1 MLHNRR
7 AWLAGLVI
15 LVITLALLWPAML
28 NGGPFY
34 HPDTPSYFRAAA
46 SAVFKLTGLRS
57 DWTGEFFRVYETGSG
72 AAPTR
77 IVTAAHREIP
87 VTLSGRSVYFGTFL
101 YVAYLFGSVWIVA
114 IAQSLLT
121 AVSIYLTSQ
130 SIGRAA
136 GRDISPV
143 APLLIG
149 LITAVGTSAGFFS
162 GHLMP
167 GIFTGLGM
175 LALANLLFL
184 WDRLSRAES
193 IFWCAMLAFAV
204 LAHSTNLLLF
214 SILAGIFLGSAFARR
229 LKVPVPQFLCVV
241 GCIAIGVAGQAVFS
255 RAVTATTGAAPVRP
269 PFIAMRLI
277 EDGSGYAYLQEHCGR
292 EHYIYCRVLGQ
303 ANPQSDTLLWSD
315 DPRLTLFRGLSPDE
329 QRMSARQQRRFVL
342 SVISSRPLEVIAE
355 IARNTGEQLLDLDL
369 EGFNYTGGN
378 RARYEQTLPPPLMQA
393 MKNTRAYRERMPVDA
408 IEATTALLSILSV
421 LLLIRFIVRPRASEP
436 QQLRAYA
443 LCVLFALVINAG
455 ICGALSG
462 PKGRYEMRLIWVLPV
477 VASSIAFAGRKR
489 IPLDRSASTLFLG
502 S

>member
-57 DWTGEFFRVYETGSG
+57 DWTDEFFRVYQTDAGP
-72 AAPTR
+72 APTR
-77 IVTAAHREIP
+77 IVTAAHRQIP
-87 VTLSGRSVYFGTFL
+87 VTLSGRSVYFGAFL
-101 YVAYLFGSVWIVA
+101 YAAYLSGSVWIVA
-114 IAQSLLT
+114 IVQSLLT
-121 AVSIYLTSQ
+121 AVSIYLTSR
-130 SIGRAA
+130 SIGHAA
-136 GRDISPV
+136 GRDIGPL

-149 LITAVGTSAGFFS
+149 LVAAVGTSAGFFS

-229 LKVPVPQFLCVV
+229 LPVSVSQFLCVV
-241 GCIAIGVAGQAVFS
+241 GCIATGAAGQVLFS
-255 RAVTATTGAAPVRP
+255 RAVAATTGAAPVRP

-292 EHYIYCRVLGQ
+292 EHYIYCRVLRQGD
-303 ANPQSDTLLWSD
+303 PQSDTLLWSD

-329 QRMSARQQRRFVL
+329 QRMSAAQQKQFVL
-342 SVISSRPLEVIAE
+342 SVVTSRPLEVIAE
-355 IARNTGEQLLDLDL
+355 VARNAGEQLLDLSLD
-369 EGFNYTGGN
+369 GFNYTEGN
-378 RARYEQTLPPPLMQA
+378 RARYEQTLPPPLLQA
-393 MKNTRAYRERMPVDA
+393 MKNTRAYGGSMPVVA
-408 IEATTALLSILSV
+408 VEATTALLSILSA
-421 LLLIRFIVRPRASEP
+421 LLLIRFIARPRASEP
-436 QQLRAYA
+436 QHLRAYA
-443 LCVLFALVINAG
+443 FCILLALVINAG

-462 PKGRYEMRLIWVLPV
+462 PKGRYQMRLIWVLPV
-477 VASSIAFAGRKR
+477 VASSMAFARRKR
-489 IPLDRSASTLFLG
+489 IPLDRNTSTLALG